1 LRRGDVGIMEYQ
13 EINDSIKEEVLQER
27 LAVINKFL
35 KNRRIY
41 FTLERENTNDI
52 FQYTLRGINRK
63 TNEVES
69 VRILIDKY
77 STLQYINGFEKALD
91 FFA

>member
-1 LRRGDVGIMEYQ
+1 MEYQ